1 MVNTY
6 NQYKCQIC
14 WEDVRDDVE
23 DCGGP
28 RHRLF
33 KERPVEE
40 KQIEVSTV
48 ISDDKTGYYVNPETG
63 KRVKRTITLNTPATM
78 GKE

>member
-6 NQYKCQIC
+6 SQYKCQIC

-33 KERPVEE
+33 KEKPVEE
-40 KQIEVSTV
+40 KQLEVSTV

-63 KRVKRTITLNTPATM
+63 KIVKRTKTLNTPATM